1 MILTFRA
8 VCNMFRASS
17 SFHCKVP
24 SNRFKGG
31 RHLNN
36 SIIADYYC
44 FHFSEHSFHIHN
56 FPILF
61 AIHQTEDLLINYICV
76 LSVYPILTFLYLLFT
91 LYVVSYMV
99 SINFSMLNLK
109 RFPYSPKEKY
119 AKYKFKNTV
128 FCT

>member
-1 MILTFRA
+1 MKT
-8 VCNMFRASS
+8 
-17 SFHCKVP
+17 
-24 SNRFKGG
+24 
-31 RHLNN
+31 LN
-36 SIIADYYC
+36 YYM
-44 FHFSEHSFHIHN
+44 SMSYRMEVVEDK
-56 FPILF
+56 
-61 AIHQTEDLLINYICV
+61 TEDLLINYICV

-128 FCT
+128 FCA